1 FTTKTFPKIADTSKL
16 LPMPSL
22 AYIEDRMTRMSIVSS
37 TALGC
42 SSLREGQLEVMLD
55 RKLKQDDNRGL
66 GQGVTDNH
74 PTRHIF
80 RILLERRTHRC
91 QATVENHPA
100 GFHTISSHV
109 ASQSLLNPLIILLRN
124 DDSDMLSERGYT
136 AITTD
141 IGVDVSVPFMQ
152 TGIMVNQRENNI
164 GLVVQRQQL
173 DTCYSDRI
181 LLQQFPLSYGTIK
194 IGELLP
200 FGKRA
205 KKSSL
210 TFLHVGA
217 PVDLK
222 EAQDICPMDVQAYL
236 VRR

>member
-1 FTTKTFPKIADTSKL
+1 
-16 LPMPSL
+16 MPSL
-22 AYIEDRMTRMSIVSS
+22 AYIEDGMTRMSIVSS

-66 GQGVTDNH
+66 GQGVMDNH

-91 QATVENHPA
+91 QVSVNIKVVKIFRSIFIYFFQATVENHPA

-109 ASQSLLNPLIILLRN
+109 ASQSLLNPLIKLLRN

-141 IGVDVSVPFMQ
+141 IGVDISVPFMQ

-164 GLVVQRQQL
+164 GMVVQRQHL

-181 LLQQFPLSYGTIK
+181 LLQQFPLSYGTVSIK
-194 IGELLP
+194 
-200 FGKRA
+200 
-205 KKSSL
+205 L
-210 TFLHVGA
+210 TSVYFIFNFH
-217 PVDLK
+217 
-222 EAQDICPMDVQAYL
+222 
-236 VRR
+236 